1 MPVIHGHRRFFG
13 PADYRIDFDRS
24 ENDLSVAFGHYCGA
38 KDLCLVHPVANL
50 QQLKMAMLPLGMGR
64 GLRAMISAVQGRFA
78 NLGMAKKLGVGFVL
92 VLLLT
97 ALVAAI
103 GVWSLQTIS
112 QRFDGLKQM
121 SSLNSGLLKVRLLEQ
136 EYALHSDPK
145 TVDALHKGV
154 DALIAL
160 ATQLKAQSAANVPV
174 MNDVEQSLGAY
185 RKAFDE
191 FVELTQSK
199 DLALEM
205 ASWSVSSV
213 ANNLDVLQAGLA
225 DDGAYALKD
234 SQGKEGAEFI
244 EQANQVSQVSR
255 LMLQAMNEARVRLD
269 QSRKASAESAG
280 QGKIEQADQALTQ
293 AETLKNTVKD
303 AGYQTVL
310 NEVTGHIASFSEKL
324 AEYTGLLTQEKQVY
338 QQLHERAAEVV
349 QRVDQAYGAEDQSMQ
364 AELKK
369 NSALIIASSALA
381 LLVGLI
387 AAWVITRL
395 IVAPLRSVILVAQQ
409 IAAGDLSA
417 TVQVTRRDE
426 IGQLMQAMQQ
436 MGAGLSSI
444 VSGLQ
449 AGIEQLAS
457 SAQSLSAV
465 TEQTNLEVS
474 SQKEETEQVATAMN
488 QMTATVHDVA
498 RNAEEAAL
506 AAQTADGKVETGQQ
520 VVRQSMQRIEQLADS
535 ATSASSSIESLSAE
549 IQNIGTVLS
558 VIKSVAEQTN
568 LLALNAAI
576 EAARAGEQGRGF
588 AVVADEVR
596 ALAKRTQQ
604 STEEIERLV
613 SALRSA
619 AQASVQQI
627 QSSGELVKLAVSDAL
642 QTESALGS
650 IAAAVSLIQQMNQ
663 QIAAAAEQQSSVAEE
678 INRSV
683 TSIRASADQSSV
695 AMQGNAT
702 SSIELAQLGAE
713 LKGMVG
719 HFRL

>member
-1 MPVIHGHRRFFG
+1 
-13 PADYRIDFDRS
+13 
-24 ENDLSVAFGHYCGA
+24 
-38 KDLCLVHPVANL
+38 
-50 QQLKMAMLPLGMGR
+50 
-64 GLRAMISAVQGRFA
+64 MISGVQGPFA
-78 NLGMAKKLGVGFVL
+78 NLGMAKKMALGFVL

-103 GVWSLQTIS
+103 GIWSLQTIS

-136 EYALHSDPK
+136 EFALRGDGK
-145 TVDALHKGV
+145 TADALRLGIDEIKGV
-154 DALIAL
+154 
-160 ATQLKAQSAANVPV
+160 ATSLKAESQASASV
-174 MNDVEQSLGAY
+174 MSEVDQSLDAY

-191 FVELTQSK
+191 FVELTSAK

-225 DDGAYALKD
+225 DDGTYTLKE
-234 SQGKEGAEFI
+234 SAGKEGAEFI
-244 EQANQVSQVSR
+244 EQANLVSQVSK

-269 QSRKASAESAG
+269 QGRQANADESNE
-280 QGKIEQADQALTQ
+280 GKIEQADQALAQ
-293 AETLKNTVKD
+293 AQALTGMLKD

-310 NEVTGHIASFSEKL
+310 NEVTGHIAGFSEKL
-324 AEYTGLLTQEKQVY
+324 AEYTGLLAQEKQVY
-338 QQLHERAAEVV
+338 QRLHQRAGDVV
-349 QRVDQAYGAEDQSMQ
+349 RQVDQAYAAQDQAMQ
-364 AELKK
+364 AELQK
-369 NSALIIASSALA
+369 NSLLIIASSILA
-381 LLVGLI
+381 LLVGLV

-395 IVAPLRSVILVAQQ
+395 IVAPLRSVIRLAEQ

-417 TVQVTRRDE
+417 TVEVTRRDE

-436 MGAGLSSI
+436 MGSGLSRI

-498 RNAEEAAL
+498 RNAEEAAQ
-506 AAQTADGKVETGQQ
+506 AAQTADDKVEDGQV

-535 ATSASSSIESLSAE
+535 ATSASSSIDGLSAQ
-549 IQNIGTVLS
+549 IQNIGSVLD

-596 ALAKRTQQ
+596 ALARRTRQ
-604 STEEIERLV
+604 STEEIEGLV
-613 SALRSA
+613 SALRA
-619 AQASVQQI
+619 AAEASVQTI
-627 QSSGELVKLAVSDAL
+627 RGSGELVKLAVSDAL

-683 TSIRASADQSSV
+683 TSIRASADQSSL
-695 AMQGNAT
+695 AMQGNAA
-702 SSIELAQLGAE
+702 SSIELAQLGGE

>member
-1 MPVIHGHRRFFG
+1 
-13 PADYRIDFDRS
+13 
-24 ENDLSVAFGHYCGA
+24 
-38 KDLCLVHPVANL
+38 
-50 QQLKMAMLPLGMGR
+50 
-64 GLRAMISAVQGRFA
+64 MISGVQGQFA
-78 NLGMAKKLGVGFVL
+78 NLGMAKKMALGFVL

-103 GVWSLQTIS
+103 GVWSLHTVS
-112 QRFDGLKQM
+112 QRFDGLKYM
-121 SSLNSGLLKVRLLEQ
+121 SSLNRGLLNVRLLEQ
-136 EYALHSDPK
+136 EFALHGDGK
-145 TVDALHKGV
+145 TADALHQGIDELKTLAAGLKT
-154 DALIAL
+154 LIPNNA
-160 ATQLKAQSAANVPV
+160 PV
-174 MNDVEQSLGAY
+174 MTEVEGSLDAY
-185 RKAFDE
+185 RQAFDE
-191 FVELTQSK
+191 FVELTSDK

-225 DDGAYALKD
+225 DDGAYTLKE
-234 SQGKEGAEFI
+234 SAGREGAEFI
-244 EQANQVSQVSR
+244 EQANQVSQVSK

-269 QSRKASAESAG
+269 QSRKADADESN
-280 QGKIEQADQALTQ
+280 QGKIEQADQALSQ
-293 AETLKNTVKD
+293 VEALKGAVKD

-310 NEVTGHIASFSEKL
+310 NEVAGHIAGFSEKL
-324 AEYTGLLTQEKQVY
+324 AEYTGLLGQEKRVY
-338 QQLHERAAEVV
+338 QQLHDRAGEVV
-349 QRVDQAYGAEDQSMQ
+349 RQVDQAYAAQDQAMQ
-364 AELKK
+364 AELQE
-369 NSALIIASSALA
+369 NAGLIIASSLLA

-387 AAWVITRL
+387 VAWVITRL
-395 IVAPLRSVILVAQQ
+395 IVAPLRSVIRVAEQ

-417 TVQVTRRDE
+417 TVAVTRRDE
-426 IGQLMQAMQQ
+426 IGQLMQAMQS
-436 MGAGLSSI
+436 MGSGLSQI

-457 SAQSLSAV
+457 SAQSLSTV

-498 RNAEEAAL
+498 RNAEEAAQ
-506 AAQTADGKVETGQQ
+506 AAQTADDKVENGQS

-535 ATSASSSIESLSAE
+535 ATSASSSIDGLSAQ
-549 IQNIGTVLS
+549 IQNIGSVLD

-596 ALAKRTQQ
+596 ALARRTRQ
-604 STEEIERLV
+604 STEEIEALV
-613 SALRSA
+613 SNLRAA

-627 QSSGELVKLAVSDAL
+627 RSSGELVKLAVSDAL

-683 TSIRASADQSSV
+683 TSIRASADQSSL

-702 SSIELAQLGAE
+702 SSIELARLGVE

>member
-1 MPVIHGHRRFFG
+1 
-13 PADYRIDFDRS
+13 
-24 ENDLSVAFGHYCGA
+24 
-38 KDLCLVHPVANL
+38 
-50 QQLKMAMLPLGMGR
+50 
-64 GLRAMISAVQGRFA
+64 MISAVQGHFA
-78 NLGMAKKLGVGFVL
+78 NLGMAKKLGIGFVL

-112 QRFDGLKQM
+112 LRFDGLKQM
-121 SSLNSGLLKVRLLEQ
+121 STLNNGLLKVRLLEQ
-136 EYALHSDPK
+136 EYALRGNPK
-145 TVDALHKGV
+145 TADALREGV
-154 DALIAL
+154 DALVVL
-160 ATQLKAQSAANVPV
+160 AGELKAQTPANVPV
-174 MNDVEQSLGAY
+174 MSDVEQALGAY

-191 FVELTQSK
+191 FVSLSQAK

-213 ANNLDVLQAGLA
+213 ANNLDVLQSGLA
-225 DDGAYALKD
+225 DDGAYTLKD
-234 SQGKEGAEFI
+234 TEGKDGAQFI

-269 QSRKASAESAG
+269 QSRKGDPDNAD
-280 QGKIEQADQALTQ
+280 QGNIEQAAQAQEQ
-293 AETLKNTVKD
+293 AETLKTTVKD
-303 AGYQTVL
+303 EGYLTVL
-310 NEVTGHIASFSEKL
+310 NEVSGHIAGFNEKL
-324 AEYTGLLTQEKQVY
+324 AEYTGLLAQEKTVY
-338 QQLHERAAEVV
+338 DQLHQRAAQVV
-349 QRVDQAYGAEDQSMQ
+349 DRVNQAYVAEDASMQ

-369 NSALIIASSALA
+369 NAMLIIGSSALA
-381 LLVGLI
+381 LLVGLL

-395 IVAPLRSVILVAQQ
+395 IVAPLRSVIRVAQQ
-409 IAAGDLSA
+409 IAAGDLTA
-417 TVQVTRRDE
+417 KVEVTRRDE
-426 IGQLMQAMQQ
+426 MGQLMLAMQQ
-436 MGAGLSSI
+436 MAAGLGTI

-449 AGIEQLAS
+449 AGIERLAG

-465 TEQTNLEVS
+465 TEQTNLEVN

-506 AAQTADGKVETGQQ
+506 AAQTADDKVESGQQ
-520 VVRQSMQRIEQLADS
+520 VVRQSMARIEQLADS

-549 IQNIGTVLS
+549 IQNIGTVLE

-596 ALAKRTQQ
+596 ALARRTQQ

-613 SALRSA
+613 SALRAA
-619 AQASVQQI
+619 AQSSVQQI
-627 QSSGELVKLAVSDAL
+627 RSSGELVKLAVSDAL

-663 QIAAAAEQQSSVAEE
+663 QIAAAAEEQSSVAEE

-683 TSIRASADQSSV
+683 TQIRASADHSSV
-695 AMQGNAT
+695 AMRGNAA
-702 SSIELAQLGAE
+702 SSVELAQLGGE
-713 LKGMVG
+713 LRSMVG

>member
-1 MPVIHGHRRFFG
+1 
-13 PADYRIDFDRS
+13 
-24 ENDLSVAFGHYCGA
+24 
-38 KDLCLVHPVANL
+38 
-50 QQLKMAMLPLGMGR
+50 
-64 GLRAMISAVQGRFA
+64 MISAVQGRFA
-78 NLGMAKKLGVGFVL
+78 NLGMAKKLGIGFVL

-136 EYALHSDPK
+136 DYALHGNPK
-145 TVDALHKGV
+145 TADALHEGV
-154 DALIAL
+154 DGLIAM
-160 ATQLKAQSAANVPV
+160 ANQLKAQSPGNESV
-174 MNDVEQSLGAY
+174 MNDVQQSLGAY

-191 FVELTQSK
+191 FVSLTQAK

-225 DDGAYALKD
+225 DDGAYTLKD
-234 SQGKEGAEFI
+234 SEGKDGAQFI
-244 EQANQVSQVSR
+244 EQASQVSQVSR

-269 QSRKASAESAG
+269 QSRKGDDSAKG
-280 QGKIEQADQALTQ
+280 NIEQAAQAQTQ
-293 AETLKNTVKD
+293 AEQLKSTVKD
-303 AGYQTVL
+303 EGYLTVL
-310 NEVTGHIASFSEKL
+310 NEVSGHIAGFNDKL
-324 AEYTGLLTQEKQVY
+324 AEYTGLLAQEKTVY
-338 QQLHERAAEVV
+338 EQLHQRAAEVV
-349 QRVDQAYGAEDQSMQ
+349 ERVDQAYVAQDVAMQ
-364 AELKK
+364 GELKK
-369 NSALIIASSALA
+369 NSVLIIGSSALA

-395 IVAPLRSVILVAQQ
+395 IVAPLRSVMQVAQR

-417 TVQVTRRDE
+417 TVEVTRRDE
-426 IGQLMQAMQQ
+426 IGQLMQSMQQ
-436 MGAGLSSI
+436 MGAGLSNI

-506 AAQTADGKVETGQQ
+506 AAQTADDKVESGQQ
-520 VVRQSMQRIEQLADS
+520 VVRQSMARIEQLADS

-549 IQNIGTVLS
+549 IQNIGTVLE

-596 ALAKRTQQ
+596 ALARRTQQ

-619 AQASVQQI
+619 AHSSVQQI

-663 QIAAAAEQQSSVAEE
+663 QIAAAAEEQSSVAEE

-683 TSIRASADQSSV
+683 TSIRASADQSSI
-695 AMQGNAT
+695 AMRGNAA
-702 SSIELAQLGAE
+702 SSVELAQLGSE
-713 LKGMVG
+713 LRGMVG

>member
-1 MPVIHGHRRFFG
+1 
-13 PADYRIDFDRS
+13 
-24 ENDLSVAFGHYCGA
+24 
-38 KDLCLVHPVANL
+38 
-50 QQLKMAMLPLGMGR
+50 
-64 GLRAMISAVQGRFA
+64 MISAVQGRFA

-136 EYALHSDPK
+136 EYALHGNPK
-145 TVDALHKGV
+145 TADALREGV
-154 DALIAL
+154 DGLIAL
-160 ATQLKAQSAANVPV
+160 ATQLKAASAANVPV

-191 FVELTQSK
+191 FVSLSQAK

-225 DDGAYALKD
+225 DDGAYALKE
-234 SQGKEGAEFI
+234 SEGKDGGQFI

-269 QSRKASAESAG
+269 QSRKGDDSAG

-293 AETLKNTVKD
+293 AEQLKTTVKD
-303 AGYQTVL
+303 EGYQTVL
-310 NEVTGHIASFSEKL
+310 NEVVGHIGGFSEKL
-324 AEYTGLLTQEKQVY
+324 AEYTGLLAQEKTVY
-338 QQLHERAAEVV
+338 EQLHQRASQVV
-349 QRVDQAYGAEDQSMQ
+349 ERVDQAYVAEDQSMQ

-369 NSALIIASSALA
+369 NSLLIIGSSALA

-395 IVAPLRSVILVAQQ
+395 IVAPLRSVIRVAQQ
-409 IAAGDLSA
+409 IASGDLSA
-417 TVQVTRRDE
+417 TIEVTRRDE

-498 RNAEEAAL
+498 RNAEDAAQ
-506 AAQTADGKVETGQQ
+506 AAQTADGKVESGQQ
-520 VVRQSMQRIEQLADS
+520 VVRQSMARIEQLADS

-619 AQASVQQI
+619 AQSSVQQI
-627 QSSGELVKLAVSDAL
+627 QNSGELVKLAVSDAL

-663 QIAAAAEQQSSVAEE
+663 QIAAAAEEQSSVAEE

-683 TSIRASADQSSV
+683 TSIRASADQSSL
-695 AMQGNAT
+695 AMQGNAA
-702 SSIELAQLGAE
+702 SSIELAQLGVE

>member
-1 MPVIHGHRRFFG
+1 
-13 PADYRIDFDRS
+13 
-24 ENDLSVAFGHYCGA
+24 
-38 KDLCLVHPVANL
+38 
-50 QQLKMAMLPLGMGR
+50 
-64 GLRAMISAVQGRFA
+64 MISAVQGRFA

-97 ALVAAI
+97 AVVAAI

-136 EYALHSDPK
+136 EYALHGNPK
-145 TVDALHKGV
+145 TADALREGV
-154 DALIAL
+154 DGLIAL
-160 ATQLKAQSAANVPV
+160 ANQLKAESAANGPV
-174 MNDVEQSLGAY
+174 MTDVEQSLAAY

-191 FVELTQSK
+191 FVSLSQSK

-225 DDGAYALKD
+225 DDGAYTLKD
-234 SQGKEGAEFI
+234 SEGKDGAQFI

-269 QSRKASAESAG
+269 QSRKGDDSAG
-280 QGKIEQADQALTQ
+280 QGKIEQASQALTQ
-293 AETLKNTVKD
+293 AEALKTTVKD
-303 AGYQTVL
+303 EGYQTVL
-310 NEVTGHIASFSEKL
+310 NEVIGHIASFNDKL
-324 AEYTGLLTQEKQVY
+324 AEYTGLLEQEKTVY
-338 QQLHERAAEVV
+338 QQLHQRAGQVV
-349 QRVDQAYGAEDQSMQ
+349 ERVDQAYVAEDQSMQ
-364 AELKK
+364 TELNK
-369 NSALIIASSALA
+369 NSLLIIGSSALA

-395 IVAPLRSVILVAQQ
+395 IVGPLRSVIRVAQQ
-409 IAAGDLSA
+409 IAAGDLSG
-417 TVQVTRRDE
+417 TVEVTRRDE

-436 MGAGLSSI
+436 MGAGLSQI

-449 AGIEQLAS
+449 AGIEQLAT

-498 RNAEEAAL
+498 RNAEEAAQ
-506 AAQTADGKVETGQQ
+506 AAQTADGKVESGQH
-520 VVRQSMQRIEQLADS
+520 VVRQSMARIEQLADS
-535 ATSASSSIESLSAE
+535 AHSASSSIESLSAE
-549 IQNIGTVLS
+549 IQNIGTVLG

-613 SALRSA
+613 SALRAA
-619 AQASVQQI
+619 AQSSVQQI
-627 QSSGELVKLAVSDAL
+627 QNSGELVQLAVSDAL

-663 QIAAAAEQQSSVAEE
+663 QIAAAAEEQSSVAEE

-683 TSIRASADQSSV
+683 TSIRASADQSSL
-695 AMQGNAT
+695 AMQGNAA
-702 SSIELAQLGAE
+702 SSIELAQLGVE

>member
-1 MPVIHGHRRFFG
+1 V
-13 PADYRIDFDRS
+13 
-24 ENDLSVAFGHYCGA
+24 
-38 KDLCLVHPVANL
+38 
-50 QQLKMAMLPLGMGR
+50 
-64 GLRAMISAVQGRFA
+64 
-78 NLGMAKKLGVGFVL
+78 
-92 VLLLT
+92 
-97 ALVAAI
+97 VAAI

-154 DALIAL
+154 DALVAL
-160 ATQLKAQSAANVPV
+160 ATQLKAQSAANVPM

-199 DLALEM
+199 ELALEM

-213 ANNLDVLQAGLA
+213 ANNLDVLQGGLS

-234 SQGKEGAEFI
+234 TQGKEGAEVI

-269 QSRKASAESAG
+269 QSRKASDESAE

-293 AETLKNTVKD
+293 VEALKSAVKD
-303 AGYQTVL
+303 SGYQTVL
-310 NEVTGHIASFSEKL
+310 NEVAGHIASFSEKL
-324 AEYTGLLTQEKQVY
+324 AEYTGLLSQEKKVY

-349 QRVDQAYGAEDQSMQ
+349 QRVDQAYAAEDRSMQ

-449 AGIEQLAS
+449 AGIEQLAN

-695 AMQGNAT
+695 AMQGNAA
-702 SSIELAQLGAE
+702 SSIELAQLGVE

>member
-1 MPVIHGHRRFFG
+1 
-13 PADYRIDFDRS
+13 
-24 ENDLSVAFGHYCGA
+24 
-38 KDLCLVHPVANL
+38 
-50 QQLKMAMLPLGMGR
+50 
-64 GLRAMISAVQGRFA
+64 MISAVQGRFA
-78 NLGMAKKLGVGFVL
+78 NLGMAKKMGIGFVL

-136 EYALHSDPK
+136 DYALHSNPK
-145 TVDALHKGV
+145 TVDALHEGV
-154 DALIAL
+154 DGLIAL
-160 ATQLKAQSAANVPV
+160 ADQLKALSPANVPV
-174 MNDVEQSLGAY
+174 MNDVEQSLAAY

-191 FVELTQSK
+191 FVSLTQAK

-213 ANNLDVLQAGLA
+213 ANNLDVLQSGLA
-225 DDGAYALKD
+225 DDGAYTLKD
-234 SQGKEGAEFI
+234 TEGKDGAQFI
-244 EQANQVSQVSR
+244 EQAGQVSQVSR
-255 LMLQAMNEARVRLD
+255 LMLQALNEARVRLD
-269 QSRKASAESAG
+269 QSRKGDADSAG
-280 QGKIEQADQALTQ
+280 KGNIEEAAQAQAQ
-293 AETLKNTVKD
+293 AEQLKSSIKD
-303 AGYQTVL
+303 EGYLTVL
-310 NEVTGHIASFSEKL
+310 NEVSGHIAGFSDKL
-324 AEYTGLLTQEKQVY
+324 AEYTGLLAQEKIVY
-338 QQLHERAAEVV
+338 EQLHQRAAEVV
-349 QRVDQAYGAEDQSMQ
+349 ERVDQAYVAQDAAMQ
-364 AELKK
+364 GELKK
-369 NSALIIASSALA
+369 NSVLIIGSSALA

-395 IVAPLRSVILVAQQ
+395 IVAPLRSVIEVAQR

-436 MGAGLSSI
+436 MGEGLSTI

-506 AAQTADGKVETGQQ
+506 AAQTADDKVESGQQ
-520 VVRQSMQRIEQLADS
+520 VVRQSMARIEQLADS

-549 IQNIGTVLS
+549 IQNIGTVLG

-596 ALAKRTQQ
+596 ALARRTQQ

-613 SALRSA
+613 SALRTA
-619 AQASVQQI
+619 AHSSVQQI

-663 QIAAAAEQQSSVAEE
+663 QIAAAAEEQSSVAEE

-683 TSIRASADQSSV
+683 TSIRASADQSSI
-695 AMQGNAT
+695 AMQGNAA
-702 SSIELAQLGAE
+702 SSVELAQLGGE
-713 LKGMVG
+713 LRGMVG

>member
-1 MPVIHGHRRFFG
+1 
-13 PADYRIDFDRS
+13 
-24 ENDLSVAFGHYCGA
+24 
-38 KDLCLVHPVANL
+38 
-50 QQLKMAMLPLGMGR
+50 
-64 GLRAMISAVQGRFA
+64 MISAVQGRFA
-78 NLGMAKKLGVGFVL
+78 NLGMAKKLGIGFVL

-136 EYALHSDPK
+136 EYALHSSPK
-145 TVDALHKGV
+145 TVDALHQGV
-154 DALIAL
+154 DGLIAL
-160 ATQLKAQSAANVPV
+160 ATELKAQSPV

-191 FVELTQSK
+191 FVSLTQAK

-225 DDGAYALKD
+225 DDGAYALKESEGKD
-234 SQGKEGAEFI
+234 GSQFI

-269 QSRKASAESAG
+269 QSRKGDDDSAG
-280 QGKIEQADQALTQ
+280 KGKIEQADQALTQ
-293 AETLKNTVKD
+293 AEQLKTTVKD
-303 AGYQTVL
+303 EGYQTVL

-324 AEYTGLLTQEKQVY
+324 AEYTDLLAQEKTVY
-338 QQLHERAAEVV
+338 EQLHQRAAQVV
-349 QRVDQAYGAEDQSMQ
+349 ERVDQAYVAEDGAMQ

-369 NSALIIASSALA
+369 NSLLIIGSSALA

-395 IVAPLRSVILVAQQ
+395 IVAPLRSVIRVAQQ

-417 TVQVTRRDE
+417 TVEVTRRDE
-426 IGQLMQAMQQ
+426 IGQLMLAMQQ

-457 SAQSLSAV
+457 SAHSLSAV

-498 RNAEEAAL
+498 RNAEEAAT
-506 AAQTADGKVETGQQ
+506 AAQTADDKVESGQQ
-520 VVRQSMQRIEQLADS
+520 VVRQSMARIEQLADS

-613 SALRSA
+613 SALRLA
-619 AQASVQQI
+619 AQSSVQQI
-627 QSSGELVKLAVSDAL
+627 QNSGELVKLAVSDAL

-663 QIAAAAEQQSSVAEE
+663 QIAAAAEEQSSVAEE

-683 TSIRASADQSSV
+683 TSIRASADQSSL
-695 AMQGNAT
+695 AMQGNAA
-702 SSIELAQLGAE
+702 SSIELAQLGSE

>member
-1 MPVIHGHRRFFG
+1 M
-13 PADYRIDFDRS
+13 
-24 ENDLSVAFGHYCGA
+24 
-38 KDLCLVHPVANL
+38 
-50 QQLKMAMLPLGMGR
+50 
-64 GLRAMISAVQGRFA
+64 QGRFA
-78 NLGMAKKLGVGFVL
+78 NLGMAKKLAIGFVL

-97 ALVAAI
+97 AVVAAI
-103 GVWSLQTIS
+103 GVGSLQTIS

-136 EYALHSDPK
+136 EYALGGNAK
-145 TVDALHKGV
+145 TAEALHKGV
-154 DALIAL
+154 EDLIAL
-160 ATQLKAQSAANVPV
+160 ATELKARSAANVPV
-174 MNDVEQSLGAY
+174 MEDVEQSLNAY

-191 FVELTQSK
+191 FVSLSQSK

-225 DDGAYALKD
+225 DDGAYTLKE
-234 SQGKEGAEFI
+234 SAGKDGAQFI
-244 EQANQVSQVSR
+244 EQASQVSQVSR

-269 QSRKASAESAG
+269 QSRKGDDSAA
-280 QGKIEQADQALTQ
+280 QGKIEQADLALTQ
-293 AETLKNTVKD
+293 AEQLKTTIKD
-303 AGYQTVL
+303 EGYQTVL
-310 NEVTGHIASFSEKL
+310 NEVAGHIGGFSEKL
-324 AEYTGLLTQEKQVY
+324 AEYTGLLAQEKIVY
-338 QQLHERAAEVV
+338 EQLHQRATHVV
-349 QRVDQAYGAEDQSMQ
+349 ERVDKAYVTEDQLMQ

-369 NSALIIASSALA
+369 NSLLIIGSSALA
-381 LLVGLI
+381 LLVGVI

-395 IVAPLRSVILVAQQ
+395 IVAPLRSVIRVAQQ
-409 IAAGDLSA
+409 IAAGDLST
-417 TVQVTRRDE
+417 TVEVARRDE

-474 SQKEETEQVATAMN
+474 SQKEETDQVATAMN

-498 RNAEEAAL
+498 RNAEEAAQ
-506 AAQTADGKVETGQQ
+506 AAQTADDKVESGQQ
-520 VVRQSMQRIEQLADS
+520 VVRQSMARIEQLADS
-535 ATSASSSIESLSAE
+535 ATSASSSIESLSAQ

-619 AQASVQQI
+619 AHSSVQQI
-627 QSSGELVKLAVSDAL
+627 QNSGELVKLAVSDAL

-663 QIAAAAEQQSSVAEE
+663 QIAAAAEEQSSVAEE

-683 TSIRASADQSSV
+683 TSIRASADQSSL
-695 AMQGNAT
+695 AMQGNAA
-702 SSIELAQLGAE
+702 SSVELAQLGVE

>member
-1 MPVIHGHRRFFG
+1 
-13 PADYRIDFDRS
+13 
-24 ENDLSVAFGHYCGA
+24 
-38 KDLCLVHPVANL
+38 
-50 QQLKMAMLPLGMGR
+50 
-64 GLRAMISAVQGRFA
+64 MISGAQGYFA
-78 NLGMAKKLGVGFVL
+78 NLGMAKKLGLGFIL

-97 ALVAAI
+97 ALVAAT
-103 GVWSLQTIS
+103 GVWSLHTIS

-121 SSLNSGLLKVRLLEQ
+121 SALNSGLLKVRLLEQ
-136 EYALHSDPK
+136 EYALHADEK
-145 TVDALHKGV
+145 TVEALRQDL
-154 DALIAL
+154 DALIKQA
-160 ATQLKAQSAANVPV
+160 AELKARSAVNAPV
-174 MNDVEQSLGAY
+174 MNEVEHSLGAY
-185 RKAFDE
+185 RQAFDE
-191 FVELTQSK
+191 FVELTSAK

-205 ASWSVSSV
+205 ASWSVASV

-225 DDGAYALKD
+225 DDGAYTLKE
-234 SQGKEGAEFI
+234 SAGKEGGEFI
-244 EQANQVSQVSR
+244 EQASQVSQVSK

-269 QSRKASAESAG
+269 QGRKTATQDGE
-280 QGKIEQADQALTQ
+280 QGRIEQADQALSQ
-293 AETLKNTVKD
+293 AQALMEVVKD
-303 AGYQTVL
+303 GGYQTVL
-310 NEVTGHIASFSEKL
+310 REVAGHIASFTEKL
-324 AEYTGLLTQEKQVY
+324 AEYTGLLAREQQVY
-338 QQLHERAAEVV
+338 QQLHARAGEVV
-349 QRVDQAYGAEDQSMQ
+349 QRVDQAYAAQDRAMQ
-364 AELKK
+364 AELQQ
-369 NSALIIASSALA
+369 NSLLIIVASALA
-381 LLVGLI
+381 LVVGLI
-387 AAWVITRL
+387 AAWLITRL
-395 IVAPLRSVILVAQQ
+395 IVTPLRSVIRLAEQ

-417 TVQVTRRDE
+417 SVVVTRRDE

-436 MGAGLSSI
+436 MGAGLSRI

-457 SAQSLSAV
+457 SAQSLSAG
-465 TEQTNLEVS
+465 TEQTHLEVS

-498 RNAEEAAL
+498 RNAEEAAQ
-506 AAQTADGKVETGQQ
+506 AAQTADSKVESGQQ

-535 ATSASSSIESLSAE
+535 ATAASSSIESLSAE
-549 IQNIGTVLS
+549 IQSIGSVLS

-613 SALRSA
+613 TSLRGA
-619 AQASVQQI
+619 AQSSVQQI
-627 QSSGELVKLAVSDAL
+627 QNSGELVKLAVSDAL

-683 TSIRASADQSSV
+683 TSIRASADQSSL
-695 AMQGNAT
+695 AMQGNAA
-702 SSIELAQLGAE
+702 SSIELAQLGVE

>member
-1 MPVIHGHRRFFG
+1 
-13 PADYRIDFDRS
+13 
-24 ENDLSVAFGHYCGA
+24 
-38 KDLCLVHPVANL
+38 
-50 QQLKMAMLPLGMGR
+50 
-64 GLRAMISAVQGRFA
+64 MISAVQRRFA
-78 NLGMAKKLGVGFVL
+78 NLGMAKKLGLGFVL

-97 ALVAAI
+97 AVVAAI

-112 QRFDGLKQM
+112 HRFNGLKQM

-136 EYALHSDPK
+136 EYALRSDPK
-145 TVDALHKGV
+145 TVDALRLGV
-154 DALIAL
+154 DGLIAQ
-160 ATQLKAQSAANVPV
+160 ANELKAQSAANVPV
-174 MNDVEQSLGAY
+174 MNDVEQALAAY

-191 FVELTQSK
+191 FVELSQSK

-225 DDGAYALKD
+225 DDGAYTLKE
-234 SQGKEGAEFI
+234 SEGKEGAEFI
-244 EQANQVSQVSR
+244 EQANQISEVSR

-269 QSRKASAESAG
+269 QSRKGSDEGG
-280 QGKIEQADQALTQ
+280 QGTIEQAEQAMKQ
-293 AETLKNTVKD
+293 AEVLKTTVKD
-303 AGYQTVL
+303 SGYQTVL
-310 NEVTGHIASFSEKL
+310 NEVAGHIAGFNEKL
-324 AEYTGLLTQEKQVY
+324 AEYTGLLAQEKIVY
-338 QQLHERAAEVV
+338 QQLHQRASQVV
-349 QRVDQAYGAEDQSMQ
+349 ERVDQAYTAEDGAMQ

-369 NSALIIASSALA
+369 NSLLIIGSSALA

-395 IVAPLRSVILVAQQ
+395 IVGPLRSVIRVAQQ
-409 IAAGDLSA
+409 IASGDLSA
-417 TVQVTRRDE
+417 TVQVTRQDE
-426 IGQLMQAMQQ
+426 IGQLMLAMQQ
-436 MGAGLSSI
+436 MGAGLSGI

-449 AGIEQLAS
+449 AGIEQLAN

-498 RNAEEAAL
+498 RNAEEAAQ
-506 AAQTADGKVETGQQ
+506 AAQTADDKVESGQQ
-520 VVRQSMQRIEQLADS
+520 VVRQSMVRIEQLADS

-619 AQASVQQI
+619 AQTSVQQI
-627 QSSGELVKLAVSDAL
+627 QSSGELVKMAVSDAL

-683 TSIRASADQSSV
+683 TSIRASADQSSL
-695 AMQGNAT
+695 AMQGNAA
-702 SSIELAQLGAE
+702 SSIELAQLGVE

>member
-1 MPVIHGHRRFFG
+1 
-13 PADYRIDFDRS
+13 
-24 ENDLSVAFGHYCGA
+24 
-38 KDLCLVHPVANL
+38 
-50 QQLKMAMLPLGMGR
+50 
-64 GLRAMISAVQGRFA
+64 MISAVQGRFA
-78 NLGMAKKLGVGFVL
+78 NLGMAKKLGIGFAL

-97 ALVAAI
+97 GLVAAI

-112 QRFDGLKQM
+112 LRFDGLKQM
-121 SSLNSGLLKVRLLEQ
+121 SSLNSQLLRVRLLEQ
-136 EYALHSDPK
+136 EYALRSDPK
-145 TVDALHKGV
+145 TVDALHQGV
-154 DALIAL
+154 DGLL
-160 ATQLKAQSAANVPV
+160 AQAQVLKAQSAANVPV
-174 MNDVEQSLGAY
+174 MTDVEQALGAY

-191 FVELTQSK
+191 FVELTQTK

-213 ANNLDVLQAGLA
+213 ANNLDVLQAGLS
-225 DDGAYALKD
+225 DDGTYALKD
-234 SQGKEGAEFI
+234 SQGKDGKDFV
-244 EQANQVSQVSR
+244 EQAGQVSHVSQ

-269 QSRKASAESAG
+269 QSRKGNEENQSK
-280 QGKIEQADQALTQ
+280 GKIEQADQALAQ
-293 AETLKNTVKD
+293 VEELKTSVKD
-303 AGYQTVL
+303 PGYQTVL
-310 NEVTGHIASFSEKL
+310 TEVSGHIASFSDKL
-324 AEYTGLLTQEKQVY
+324 TEYTGLLEQEKKVY
-338 QQLHERAAEVV
+338 QQLHERAAQVV
-349 QRVDQAYGAEDQSMQ
+349 ERVNQAYAAEDQSMQ

-369 NSALIIASSALA
+369 NSLLIIGSSALA
-381 LLVGLI
+381 LLVGLV
-387 AAWVITRL
+387 AALVITRL

-409 IAAGDLSA
+409 IAAGDL
-417 TVQVTRRDE
+417 TGKVEVRRRDE

-436 MGAGLSSI
+436 MGAGLSGI

-449 AGIEQLAS
+449 AGIEQLAT
-457 SAQSLSAV
+457 SAHSLSAV

-498 RNAEEAAL
+498 RNAEEAAQ
-506 AAQTADGKVETGQQ
+506 AAQTADDKVDSGQQ

-535 ATSASSSIESLSAE
+535 ASSASQSIESLSAE
-549 IQNIGTVLS
+549 IQNIGTVLG

-613 SALRSA
+613 SALRTA
-619 AQASVQQI
+619 AQASVHQI

-663 QIAAAAEQQSSVAEE
+663 QIAAAAEEQSSVAEE

-683 TSIRASADQSSV
+683 TSIRASADQSAL
-695 AMQGNAT
+695 AMQGNAA
-702 SSIELAQLGAE
+702 SSIELEQLGME

-719 HFRL
+719 HFRI

>member
-1 MPVIHGHRRFFG
+1 MH
-13 PADYRIDFDRS
+13 A
-24 ENDLSVAFGHYCGA
+24 VATLR
-38 KDLCLVHPVANL
+38 KD
-50 QQLKMAMLPLGMGR
+50 KMALLPLGIGR
-64 GLRAMISAVQGRFA
+64 GLRTMTSAASGRFA
-78 NLGMAKKLGVGFVL
+78 NLGMAKKLGIGFAL

-97 ALVAAI
+97 ALVAGI
-103 GVWSLQTIS
+103 GVWSLQTVS

-121 SSLNSGLLKVRLLEQ
+121 SQLNSGVLKVRLLEQ
-136 EYALHSDPK
+136 DYALHGDSK
-145 TVDALHKGV
+145 TVDSLHESL
-154 DALIAL
+154 DALLLLAQQLKGQSTANQSVMGEVELAL
-160 ATQLKAQSAANVPV
+160 A
-174 MNDVEQSLGAY
+174 DY

-191 FVELTQSK
+191 FVELTQAK

-225 DDGAYALKD
+225 DDGAYTLKD

-244 EQANQVSQVSR
+244 EQANQISQVSR

-269 QSRKASAESAG
+269 QNRKGDEQGSAE
-280 QGKIEQADQALTQ
+280 QGNIEQAEQALAQ
-293 AETLKNTVKD
+293 AEQLKSAVKD
-303 AGYQTVL
+303 GGYQTVL
-310 NEVTGHIASFSEKL
+310 NEVAGHIGNFSEKL
-324 AEYTGLLTQEKQVY
+324 NEYTGLLAQEKQVY
-338 QQLHERAAEVV
+338 QTLHERAAQVMA
-349 QRVDQAYGAEDQSMQ
+349 RVDQAYAAEDLSMQ
-364 AELKK
+364 GELEK
-369 NSALIIASSALA
+369 NTLLIIGSSALA
-381 LLVGLI
+381 LLVGLL
-387 AAWVITRL
+387 AALSITRL
-395 IVAPLRSVILVAQQ
+395 IVRPLRSVMHVAQQ

-417 TVQVTRRDE
+417 TVVVTRRDE

-436 MGAGLSSI
+436 MGSGLSGI

-457 SAQSLSAV
+457 SAQSLSSV

-474 SQKEETEQVATAMN
+474 TQKEETEQVATAMN

-498 RNAEEAAL
+498 RNAEQ
-506 AAQTADGKVETGQQ
+506 AAQAAQAADDKVESGQQ
-520 VVRQSMQRIEQLADS
+520 VLRQSMQRIEQLADS
-535 ATSASSSIESLSAE
+535 ATRASSGIESLSAE
-549 IQNIGTVLS
+549 IDNIGSVLD

-604 STEEIERLV
+604 STEEIARLV
-613 SALRSA
+613 TALHA
-619 AQASVQQI
+619 AADSSVQQI

-683 TSIRASADQSSV
+683 TSIRASADQSSL
-695 AMQGNAT
+695 AMQGNAA
-702 SSIELAQLGAE
+702 SSIELAQLGVE

>member
-1 MPVIHGHRRFFG
+1 
-13 PADYRIDFDRS
+13 
-24 ENDLSVAFGHYCGA
+24 
-38 KDLCLVHPVANL
+38 
-50 QQLKMAMLPLGMGR
+50 
-64 GLRAMISAVQGRFA
+64 MISAVQGRFA
-78 NLGMAKKLGVGFVL
+78 NLGMAKKMGVGFVL

-136 EYALHSDPK
+136 EYALHGNPK
-145 TVDALHKGV
+145 TADALREGV
-154 DALIAL
+154 DGLIAL
-160 ATQLKAQSAANVPV
+160 ATGLKAASTANVPV

-191 FVELTQSK
+191 FVSLSQAK

-225 DDGAYALKD
+225 DDGAYTLKQ
-234 SQGKEGAEFI
+234 SEGKDGGQFL
-244 EQANQVSQVSR
+244 EQASQVSQVSR

-269 QSRKASAESAG
+269 QGRKGDDSAG

-293 AETLKNTVKD
+293 AGQLKTTVKD
-303 AGYQTVL
+303 EGYQTVL
-310 NEVTGHIASFSEKL
+310 NEVTGHIGSFSEKL
-324 AEYTGLLTQEKQVY
+324 TEYTGLLAQEKVVY
-338 QQLHERAAEVV
+338 QQLHQRAAQVV
-349 QRVDQAYGAEDQSMQ
+349 ERVDQAYVAEDRSMQ

-369 NSALIIASSALA
+369 NALLILGSSALA
-381 LLVGLI
+381 LLVGLV

-395 IVAPLRSVILVAQQ
+395 IVAPLRSVIRVAQQ

-417 TVQVTRRDE
+417 TVEVTRRDE

-436 MGAGLSSI
+436 MGAGLSRI

-449 AGIEQLAS
+449 AGIEQLAN
-457 SAQSLSAV
+457 SAHSLSAV

-498 RNAEEAAL
+498 RNAEEAAQ
-506 AAQTADGKVETGQQ
+506 AAQTADGKVESGQQ
-520 VVRQSMQRIEQLADS
+520 VVRQSMARIEQLADS

-549 IQNIGTVLS
+549 IQNIGTVLG

-596 ALAKRTQQ
+596 ALARRTRQ

-619 AQASVQQI
+619 AQSSVQQI
-627 QSSGELVKLAVSDAL
+627 QNSGELVKLAVSDAL

-663 QIAAAAEQQSSVAEE
+663 QIAAAAEEQSSVAEE

-683 TSIRASADQSSV
+683 TSIRASADQSSL
-695 AMQGNAT
+695 AMQGNAA
-702 SSIELAQLGAE
+702 SSIELAQLGLE

>member
-1 MPVIHGHRRFFG
+1 
-13 PADYRIDFDRS
+13 
-24 ENDLSVAFGHYCGA
+24 
-38 KDLCLVHPVANL
+38 
-50 QQLKMAMLPLGMGR
+50 
-64 GLRAMISAVQGRFA
+64 MISAVQGRFA

-136 EYALHSDPK
+136 EYALHGNPK
-145 TVDALHKGV
+145 TADALREGV
-154 DALIAL
+154 DGLIAL
-160 ATQLKAQSAANVPV
+160 ATQLKAASAANVPV

-191 FVELTQSK
+191 FVSLSQAK

-225 DDGAYALKD
+225 DDGAYTLKE
-234 SQGKEGAEFI
+234 SEGKDGGQFI

-269 QSRKASAESAG
+269 LSRKGDDSAG

-293 AETLKNTVKD
+293 AEQLKTTVKD
-303 AGYQTVL
+303 EGYQTVL
-310 NEVTGHIASFSEKL
+310 NEVVGHIGGFSEKL
-324 AEYTGLLTQEKQVY
+324 AEYTGLLAQEKTVY
-338 QQLHERAAEVV
+338 EQLHQRAAQVV
-349 QRVDQAYGAEDQSMQ
+349 ERVDQAYVAEDQSMQ

-369 NSALIIASSALA
+369 NSLLIIGSSALA

-395 IVAPLRSVILVAQQ
+395 IVAPLRSVIRVAQQ
-409 IAAGDLSA
+409 IASGDLSA
-417 TVQVTRRDE
+417 TVEVTRRDE

-498 RNAEEAAL
+498 RNAEEAAQ
-506 AAQTADGKVETGQQ
+506 AAQTADGKVESGQQ
-520 VVRQSMQRIEQLADS
+520 VVRQSMARIEQLADS

-619 AQASVQQI
+619 AQSSVQQI
-627 QSSGELVKLAVSDAL
+627 QNSGELVKLAVSDAL

-663 QIAAAAEQQSSVAEE
+663 QIAAAAEEQSSVAEE

-683 TSIRASADQSSV
+683 TSIRASADQSSL
-695 AMQGNAT
+695 AMQGNAA
-702 SSIELAQLGAE
+702 SSIELAQLGVE

>member
-1 MPVIHGHRRFFG
+1 
-13 PADYRIDFDRS
+13 
-24 ENDLSVAFGHYCGA
+24 
-38 KDLCLVHPVANL
+38 
-50 QQLKMAMLPLGMGR
+50 
-64 GLRAMISAVQGRFA
+64 MISGVQRRFA
-78 NLGMAKKLGVGFVL
+78 NLGMAKKLGLGFTL

-103 GVWSLQTIS
+103 GVWSLQTIG
-112 QRFDGLKQM
+112 QRFEGLTSM
-121 SSLNSGLLKVRLLEQ
+121 STLNSDLLKVRLIEQ
-136 EYALHSDPK
+136 DYALHADPK
-145 TVDALHKGV
+145 AVEALHASVDALM
-154 DALIAL
+154 AQ
-160 ATQLKAQSAANVPV
+160 ATRLKARSASNERV
-174 MNDVEQSLGAY
+174 MGDVEQALVAY
-185 RKAFDE
+185 RQAFDE
-191 FVELTQSK
+191 FVELTQTK

-225 DDGAYALKD
+225 DDGAYGLKE
-234 SQGKEGAEFI
+234 SQGKEGAAFI
-244 EQANQVSQVSR
+244 EQAGQVSQVSR

-269 QSRKASAESAG
+269 QSRRADADDAG
-280 QGKIEQADQALTQ
+280 QGKIEQADQAL
-293 AETLKNTVKD
+293 AEVETLKTTVKD
-303 AGYQTVL
+303 PGYQTVL
-310 NEVTGHIASFSEKL
+310 NEVAGHIASFSEKL
-324 AEYTGLLTQEKQVY
+324 GEYTGLLAQEKVVY
-338 QQLHERAAEVV
+338 TQLHDRAEQVV
-349 QRVDQAYGAEDQSMQ
+349 SRVNQAYAAEDQSMQ
-364 AELKK
+364 TQLQH
-369 NSALIIASSALA
+369 STLLIIGSSALA

-395 IVAPLRSVILVAQQ
+395 IVAPLRAVIAVAQQ
-409 IAAGDLSA
+409 IASGDLSGRMEIS
-417 TVQVTRRDE
+417 RRDE

-436 MGAGLSSI
+436 MSNSLSQM

-457 SAQSLSAV
+457 SAHSLSSV
-465 TEQTNLEVS
+465 TEQTTAEVS
-474 SQKEETEQVATAMN
+474 NQKDETEQVATAMN

-498 RNAEEAAL
+498 RNAEQAAQ
-506 AAQTADGKVETGQQ
+506 AAQTADAKVDSGQQ
-520 VVRQSMQRIEQLADS
+520 VVRMSLQRIELL
-535 ATSASSSIESLSAE
+535 ATSSNSASASIESLSAQ

-558 VIKSVAEQTN
+558 VIQSVAEQTN

-613 SALRSA
+613 STLRSA
-619 AQASVQQI
+619 AQSSVQQI
-627 QSSGELVKLAVSDAL
+627 QQSGELVKLAVSDAL
-642 QTESALGS
+642 ETEGALGS

-663 QIAAAAEQQSSVAEE
+663 QIAAAAEEQSSVAEE

-683 TSIRASADQSSV
+683 TSIRASADHSALS
-695 AMQGNAT
+695 MQGNAA
-702 SSIELAQLGAE
+702 SSIQLAQLGAQ

>member
-1 MPVIHGHRRFFG
+1 M
-13 PADYRIDFDRS
+13 
-24 ENDLSVAFGHYCGA
+24 N
-38 KDLCLVHPVANL
+38 
-50 QQLKMAMLPLGMGR
+50 
-64 GLRAMISAVQGRFA
+64 SAVQGRFA
-78 NLGMAKKLGVGFVL
+78 NLGMAKKLGVGFAL

-136 EYALHSDPK
+136 EYALHGSPK
-145 TVDALHKGV
+145 TVDALHAGV
-154 DALIAL
+154 DGLIAL
-160 ATQLKAQSAANVPV
+160 ANQLKSASAANVPV

-191 FVELTQSK
+191 FVSLSQAK

-225 DDGAYALKD
+225 DDGAYTLKETE
-234 SQGKEGAEFI
+234 GKDGAAFI
-244 EQANQVSQVSR
+244 EQASQVSQVSR
-255 LMLQAMNEARVRLD
+255 LMLQAMNEAHVRLA
-269 QSRKASAESAG
+269 QSRKGDDSAG
-280 QGKIEQADQALTQ
+280 QGKIEQASQALAQ
-293 AETLKNTVKD
+293 AEQLKTTVKD
-303 AGYQTVL
+303 EGYQTVL
-310 NEVTGHIASFSEKL
+310 NEVTGHIASFSDKL
-324 AEYTGLLTQEKQVY
+324 AEYTGLLEQEKTVY
-338 QQLHERAAEVV
+338 QQLHQRAAQVV
-349 QRVDQAYGAEDQSMQ
+349 ERVDQAYVAEDQSMQ
-364 AELKK
+364 AQLKN
-369 NSALIIASSALA
+369 NSLLILGSSVLA

-395 IVAPLRSVILVAQQ
+395 IVAPLRTVIRVAQQ

-417 TVQVTRRDE
+417 KVEVTRRDE
-426 IGQLMQAMQQ
+426 IGQLMEAMQQ
-436 MGAGLSSI
+436 MGAGLSQI

-449 AGIEQLAS
+449 AGIEQLAT

-506 AAQTADGKVETGQQ
+506 AAQTADGKVESGQQ
-520 VVRQSMQRIEQLADS
+520 VVRQSMVRIEQLADS

-549 IQNIGTVLS
+549 IQNIGTVLG

-613 SALRSA
+613 SALRAA

-663 QIAAAAEQQSSVAEE
+663 QIAAAAEEQSSVAEE

-683 TSIRASADQSSV
+683 TSIRASADQSSL
-695 AMQGNAT
+695 AMQGNAA
-702 SSIELAQLGAE
+702 SSIELAQLGVE

-719 HFRL
+719 HFRLL

>member
-1 MPVIHGHRRFFG
+1 
-13 PADYRIDFDRS
+13 
-24 ENDLSVAFGHYCGA
+24 
-38 KDLCLVHPVANL
+38 
-50 QQLKMAMLPLGMGR
+50 
-64 GLRAMISAVQGRFA
+64 MISGVKGRFA

-97 ALVAAI
+97 AVVAAI
-103 GVWSLQTIS
+103 GVGALQTIS
-112 QRFDGLKQM
+112 QRFDGLAHM

-136 EYALHSDPK
+136 EYALHGNPK
-145 TVDALHKGV
+145 TADALHKGV
-154 DALIAL
+154 DDLITL
-160 ATQLKAQSAANVPV
+160 ATELKLRSAANVPV

-191 FVELTQSK
+191 FVSLSQAK

-225 DDGAYALKD
+225 DDGAYTLKE
-234 SQGKEGAEFI
+234 SAGKDGAQFI
-244 EQANQVSQVSR
+244 EQASQVSQVSR

-269 QSRKASAESAG
+269 QSRKGDDSVA

-293 AETLKNTVKD
+293 AEQLKTTVKD
-303 AGYQTVL
+303 EGYQTVL
-310 NEVTGHIASFSEKL
+310 NEVAGHIGSFSEKL
-324 AEYTGLLTQEKQVY
+324 AEYTGLLAQEKTVY
-338 QQLHERAAEVV
+338 EQLHQRAAQVV
-349 QRVDQAYGAEDQSMQ
+349 ARVDQAYVTEDRSMQ

-369 NSALIIASSALA
+369 NSWLIIGSSALA

-387 AAWVITRL
+387 AAWVMTRL
-395 IVAPLRSVILVAQQ
+395 IVAPLRSVIRVAQQ

-417 TVQVTRRDE
+417 TVEVARRDE

-488 QMTATVHDVA
+488 QMAATVHDVA
-498 RNAEEAAL
+498 RNAEEAAQ
-506 AAQTADGKVETGQQ
+506 AAQTADDKVESGQQ
-520 VVRQSMQRIEQLADS
+520 VVRQSMVRIEQLADS
-535 ATSASSSIESLSAE
+535 ATSASSSIESLSAQ
-549 IQNIGTVLS
+549 IQNIGMVLG

-619 AQASVQQI
+619 AHSSVQQI
-627 QSSGELVKLAVSDAL
+627 QNSGELVKLAVSDAL

-683 TSIRASADQSSV
+683 TSIRASADQSSL
-695 AMQGNAT
+695 AMQGNAA
-702 SSIELAQLGAE
+702 SSIELAQLGVE

>member
-1 MPVIHGHRRFFG
+1 
-13 PADYRIDFDRS
+13 
-24 ENDLSVAFGHYCGA
+24 
-38 KDLCLVHPVANL
+38 
-50 QQLKMAMLPLGMGR
+50 
-64 GLRAMISAVQGRFA
+64 MITAAQGRFA
-78 NLGMAKKLGVGFVL
+78 NLGMAKKLGIGFFL

-103 GVWSLQTIS
+103 GVWSLQVIS
-112 QRFDGLKQM
+112 HRFDGLKQM

-136 EYALHSDPK
+136 NYALHGDSK
-145 TVDALHKGV
+145 TADALHEGV
-154 DALIAL
+154 DGLIAL

-174 MNDVEQSLGAY
+174 MNDVEQALGAY

-191 FVELTQSK
+191 FVELTQAK

-213 ANNLDVLQAGLA
+213 ANTLDVLQAGLA
-225 DDGAYALKD
+225 DDGAYTLKQ

-244 EQANQVSQVSR
+244 AQANQVSQVSR
-255 LMLQAMNEARVRLD
+255 LMLQAMNEARMRLD
-269 QSRKASAESAG
+269 QSRKGEDESG
-280 QGKIEQADQALTQ
+280 EQGKIEQADQALTQ
-293 AETLKNTVKD
+293 AEQLKATVKD

-310 NEVTGHIASFSEKL
+310 NEVAGHIASFSEKL
-324 AEYTGLLTQEKQVY
+324 TEYTGLLVQEKKVY
-338 QQLHERAAEVV
+338 QQLHERAAQVV
-349 QRVDQAYGAEDQSMQ
+349 ERVDQAYAAEDQSMQ
-364 AELKK
+364 VELKK
-369 NSALIIASSALA
+369 NSVLIIGSSALA

-395 IVAPLRSVILVAQQ
+395 IVAPLRSVIHVAQQ

-417 TVQVTRRDE
+417 TVEVTRRDE
-426 IGQLMQAMQQ
+426 IGQLMLAMQQ
-436 MGAGLSSI
+436 MGAGLSNI

-457 SAQSLSAV
+457 SAHSLSAV

-498 RNAEEAAL
+498 RNAEEAAQ
-506 AAQTADGKVETGQQ
+506 AAQKADDKVESGQQ

-535 ATSASSSIESLSAE
+535 ATSASTSIESLSAQ
-549 IQNIGTVLS
+549 IQNIGTVLG

-619 AQASVQQI
+619 AHSSVQQI

-650 IAAAVSLIQQMNQ
+650 IAVAVSLIQQMNQ

-683 TSIRASADQSSV
+683 TSIRASADQSSL
-695 AMQGNAT
+695 AMQGNAA

>member
-1 MPVIHGHRRFFG
+1 
-13 PADYRIDFDRS
+13 
-24 ENDLSVAFGHYCGA
+24 
-38 KDLCLVHPVANL
+38 
-50 QQLKMAMLPLGMGR
+50 
-64 GLRAMISAVQGRFA
+64 MISAMQGRFA
-78 NLGMAKKLGVGFVL
+78 NLGMAKKLGIGFVL

-136 EYALHSDPK
+136 DYALHGNPK
-145 TVDALHKGV
+145 TVDALREGV
-154 DALIAL
+154 DGLIAM
-160 ATQLKAQSAANVPV
+160 ADQLKILSPGNESV
-174 MNDVEQSLGAY
+174 MNDVQQSLGAY

-191 FVELTQSK
+191 FVSLSQAK

-225 DDGAYALKD
+225 DDGAYTLKD
-234 SQGKEGAEFI
+234 SEGKDGAQFL
-244 EQANQVSQVSR
+244 EQASQVSQVSR

-269 QSRKASAESAG
+269 QSRKGDESAG
-280 QGKIEQADQALTQ
+280 QGNIEQAAQAQTQ
-293 AETLKNTVKD
+293 AEQLKSTVKD
-303 AGYQTVL
+303 EGYLTVL
-310 NEVTGHIASFSEKL
+310 NEVSGHISGFSDKL
-324 AEYTGLLTQEKQVY
+324 AEYTGLLAQEKTVY
-338 QQLHERAAEVV
+338 QQLHQRADEVV
-349 QRVDQAYGAEDQSMQ
+349 ARVQQAYVAQDAAMQ
-364 AELKK
+364 GELKK
-369 NSALIIASSALA
+369 NSVLIIGSSALA

-395 IVAPLRSVILVAQQ
+395 IVAPLRSVIHVAQQ

-417 TVQVTRRDE
+417 TIEVSRRDE
-426 IGQLMQAMQQ
+426 IGQLMLAMQQ
-436 MGAGLSSI
+436 MGAGLSTI

-506 AAQTADGKVETGQQ
+506 AAQTADGKVESGQQ
-520 VVRQSMQRIEQLADS
+520 VVRQSMARIEQLADS

-549 IQNIGTVLS
+549 IQNIGTVLE

-596 ALAKRTQQ
+596 ALARRTQQ

-613 SALRSA
+613 SALRSSA
-619 AQASVQQI
+619 HSSVQQI

-663 QIAAAAEQQSSVAEE
+663 QIAAAAEEQSSVAEE

-683 TSIRASADQSSV
+683 TSIRASADQSSI
-695 AMQGNAT
+695 AMRGNAA
-702 SSIELAQLGAE
+702 SSVELAQLGSE
-713 LKGMVG
+713 LRGMVG